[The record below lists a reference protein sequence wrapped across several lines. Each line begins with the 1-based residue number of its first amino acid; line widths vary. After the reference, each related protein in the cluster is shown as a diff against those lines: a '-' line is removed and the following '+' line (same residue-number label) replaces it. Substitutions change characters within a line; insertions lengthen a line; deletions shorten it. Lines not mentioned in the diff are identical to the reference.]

1 MAERQAEY
9 KNGDLD
15 PSVIVGL
22 ACRVPGSKN
31 PSQLWDAIV
40 EQRDLRRKIPENRFN
55 VDKFYHPDGTNKGTT
70 NARYGYFL
78 DQDLGDFD
86 ASFFGIS
93 GSEAKAMDPQQRIL
107 LEVVYEALEDA
118 GITLDEING
127 SSTSVLCGSFTND
140 YNAMLSKDF
149 ESYPKYTVTG
159 TGNAIL
165 SNRISYFYNL
175 HGTSLTV
182 DTACSS
188 SMVCLHLANK
198 ALLDGEADM
207 SIVVGSSLH
216 FDSDMFVT
224 MTDLGML
231 STDGRCRA
239 FDAAGS
245 GYVRGEGICAVILK
259 RQSSA
264 ILHGDSIHAVV
275 RGTGS
280 NHDGQK
286 PGITFPNSVAQEA
299 LIRSTYQAAGLDPAD
314 TQYFEAHG
322 TGTQA
327 GDPNETR
334 AVGAV
339 FSDRQEPLF
348 IGSLKSN
355 IGHLEGASGV
365 ASVIK
370 TTLALQKGKIPPNM
384 HFNTLNPKID
394 LQGWKLAVPTELVD
408 WPRPENGL
416 RRASINS
423 FGYGGTNA
431 HVVLEEY
438 LPAKAITP
446 MNIPEVIANGV
457 HDRPYLLPLTSHST
471 KAGELW
477 EKLLR
482 SYLINESPQ
491 LPDVAFTLSH
501 RRTMHRYRS
510 FIVSGSLQAALENTE
525 RPRPYAPWSQ
535 ANSDPPRLGFVFTG
549 QGAQWHAM
557 GRQLIQECPLFRQ
570 TLERCDSILQSLPD
584 APSWYILEEL
594 CQSENASNLGQ
605 TLYSQTICTALQ
617 IALVDLMKC
626 WAVVPSG
633 VVGHSSGEIGAA
645 YAAGILSF
653 ENAMV
658 AAYYR
663 GLYMS
668 SCGNS
673 DKVPGAMMAVG
684 MNKSDTLNAL
694 EPFVGRIVIAAINSA
709 NTITVSGD
717 EDAIIELKNDLDR
730 QKIFARQLQV
740 KQAFHSHHM
749 VPLAP
754 AYRSAL
760 QSYKEF
766 DSQSATC
773 QMFSTVTARVADP
786 EAMGANYWAA
796 NMTNVVRFSD
806 GLAGTLLDEFDEKN
820 VDILVEVGPHPAL
833 KGPCKQIMQSLKLDL
848 PYVATLTRGTSD
860 FESMLTMAGQLF
872 SLGYPIDLAAVNQN
886 SSLGPSGELIQTGPG
901 KKLKDF
907 PSYAWDHKRYWSDTR
922 VIREHRLRR
931 FRHSILGHILPGSV
945 ASQPT
950 WRNILR
956 ISEIPW
962 LAEHIVDGK
971 TVFPA
976 AGYISMAIEAAI
988 RQRSLELNEAT
999 ITLQGVSIKAPL
1011 IIEDGEDGVEVL
1023 LNLCPTTTSAKER
1036 SESLLEFCVSSY
1048 NNSGVCIE
1056 HCRGVIF
1063 IGAKL
1068 QTNSQISETKAYV
1081 NGLLKRTNYS
1091 VPAQTFYRHL
1101 SQIGLDYGDRFKLL
1115 TGNIDRGNG
1124 FAVSSLVFNPQSL
1137 PCEEADVT
1145 VVHPTL
1151 LDSSFHLIFSAIE
1164 SCLDRTLDEPYVPS
1178 FIRSMVFAGFSAAA
1192 RSMDTRRYQICSAT
1206 KMLSPRVAISDIL
1219 LQDETGSMTMQI
1231 DGLEVKSLGGDQS
1244 DSQMSRSLFFRQQWL
1259 PCFDLLSYDPQL
1271 ESRSLA
1277 EIVEIFA
1284 HQYPNSRLLHI
1295 VSSID
1300 ESRQLV
1306 HTLGLKSG
1314 QRRKVQSIDVCIPE
1328 GSGSVM
1334 ADHELISQS
1343 GGLLNILEPDG
1354 VYDLLIVS
1362 RDTVNINLDTI
1373 LKPNGSI
1380 IQDHSK
1386 VRTAIRDDYQ
1396 VLFSSHGMTA
1406 YRRHEDISPAKAE
1419 EVSVVIPDLLSGRV
1433 QDIVNSLRS
1442 VIADINLVSLK
1453 EVVELDQLNQ
1463 HGVLLVLASLGGPPQ
1478 DEGSFRAFQKILTSI
1493 KRKVIWA
1500 LEGATMDSPHPDQAM
1515 FLGLIRTARS
1525 ENDQLQITTVDYS
1538 AKTTPIAF
1546 ANGLVKFLNL
1556 AQLDEDELTERDGC
1570 IYLPKIVADD
1580 ECNRKLRNGPN
1591 QEPSPEMFGSSGP
1604 LTLKIG
1610 KIGLLDTFHFERDE
1624 DFFDEVIQDD
1634 EIEIQVKASPISA
1647 RDVAVVTG
1655 TIDSHKLGDECA
1667 GIVTRIGNAVENFSP
1682 GDRVIA
1688 WRPGQ
1693 GAHRTL
1699 VRNPAALSYKLTE
1712 SMPFS
1717 DAAAVPI
1724 AVTTSWYALSYVAR
1738 VQAGETVLIHCAASS
1753 VGQIAVQIAVRAGAR
1768 ILVTVG
1774 TPEKRSY
1781 MKRQYGLQDDQIFD
1795 SREKTFVKGVLRA
1808 TQGNG
1813 VDVVLNCLSGPLFQA
1828 SCACVKAFGR
1838 LIELGKRDIQ
1848 DGTLMSM
1855 EFLRK
1860 NISIASV
1867 DLVNMF
1873 ESNKPLAERVFQE
1886 ACELVHKNEIQPL
1899 SDITTFSYADLSKG
1913 FHLAKKG
1920 EHFHKIV
1927 LVPGNDDIVPIAPP
1941 RFLGTKLFQA
1951 QKTYLLVGGLGGVG
1965 RTLSQ
1970 WMIRKGAR
1978 SLAFFSRSGDDQTEA
1993 KATVAWLQERDISVT
2008 VYRGDVTN
2016 IQDVQN
2022 CVKKIGISLG
2032 GVIHAA
2038 MVIQDATLDTM
2049 TFTQWQRCIRP
2060 KVDGAQNLH
2069 LATLSLHLDFF
2080 VCFSSVTSI
2089 IGSKGLAN
2097 YSAAN
2102 AFLDALIAHRR
2113 ARGLCGSTLNVG
2125 AVSNVGV
2132 IAESENLQKVME
2144 RLQMDFISEEELLY
2158 QLQEAIKPDI
2168 MSDSAPVGIDKH
2180 QTITGI
2186 NLQSADVYWAQKPL
2200 FRNLYANHDFEDRA
2214 DSRND
2219 KSIAAILAV
2228 EPDSE
2233 ARERILVD
2241 TFIDK
2246 VSKVLEI
2253 PREIILPNNSLSSY
2267 GLDSL
2272 VAADFRSWFRK
2283 ELQVD
2288 IALFDI
2294 LSAQSI
2300 QALIKKALNLIT
2312 AAISAVS
2319 GPADAPS
2326 KALPDNDQTKA
2337 VDGSLPPM
2345 HISEIKKSP
2354 PDQGDIPLSTYQS
2367 RLWFL
2372 HSMAEDKSALV
2383 LPIVMFIRGKPHREN
2398 LRRAILELC
2407 MRNSA
2412 LRTAY
2417 FEGTDFT
2424 QQKPVDDFDVNL
2436 SMRDFSRL
2444 PSPDEALERYVAQS
2458 KLNEVDI
2465 SDGEVTTWCLAKL
2478 GDERYALVS
2487 MMHHIAVD
2495 RGCYK
2500 IMMNQVVQLY
2510 DAFQMDRDLSTV
2522 PSPKLDYIDF
2532 TLWHNEYLRSPG
2544 VQAHKDWWKSSLAG
2558 IPTSSRLLPF
2568 SAVPERPS
2576 HGDPRRAT
2584 VKANLVTR
2592 LFSRMKRLSTEIKGT
2607 PYHFLLAAFR
2617 AFHYRYTQD
2626 PDLVMLVVD
2635 GNRPHPDADDITG
2648 FFVNMCPVRC
2658 QDECDTTFDQL
2669 LVATKD
2675 RALEAMSHSFIPF
2688 DEIVN
2693 LMQVDKTPS
2702 HSPIS
2707 QVIVNYQIHG
2717 PAPRFEAADFAIE
2730 GASMTDIPTACELSL
2745 EALETATHSLDLRIE
2760 YSTALY
2766 GSEDMQRFVDNF
2778 LTFLESVIKD
2788 HRQPVEEVDLCGRL
2802 EFERLQRNFWNTE
2815 FQDSLWSNQTVID
2828 RILDVSRNQPEAT
2841 ALIVSDG
2848 TNITYGELSR
2858 NATLVASALRE
2869 AGVESGDRIALACRP
2884 CIGAVEGMLGI
2895 LLARACYVTLDPDF
2909 AKERLAFM
2917 FQDAGCRAILVG
2929 SGGEFV
2935 AEEITKLGVSTKVIR
2950 VDECIKSPCLLS
2962 NLEPRQLSDPFYM
2975 IYTSGSTGM
2984 PKGVILS
2991 ESNTHQMLSTLHRD
3005 FGFSRA
3011 DSFLQQ
3017 SSMAFDLSIVQ
3028 IFSALC
3034 SGARVCIASSETR
3047 NDPYAL
3053 AGFMK
3058 QQGVTVTYFTP
3069 TQYSLLLE
3077 SNREALKQCRDYRV
3091 AFFAGERL
3099 PIRVVK
3105 AFYDLATPAVLYNTW
3120 SPSELVVQ
3128 TTIARIDEPDEA
3140 SLNLPI
3146 GKPLSNCRHYILD
3159 NDDHPLPLGFVG
3171 EIAVGGAQVG
3181 QGYLNRPAANR
3192 KSFVEDPFCSQDDRR
3207 RGWARMFKTGDRGK
3221 FRPDGQLEFHGRIA
3235 GDKQIKLRGFRVDL
3249 GEIEHCIFRNS
3260 QSIGKGLVDIAVI
3273 SRPREDDE
3281 QNVQLIA
3288 FFVPSQIYDKQERHV
3303 FVTELHALISSQL
3316 NYYMLPSG
3324 YHFLE
3329 RLPVTIG
3336 GKVDRRALLSIDLD
3350 PVLPFSDPSNTD
3362 ENLNDVEK
3370 SAIKIFQKVL
3380 GSNVGYTRLKDN
3392 FFHKGGNSVLL
3403 VRLQAELRQCFEKVP
3418 TLTQLFQEP
3427 TVAAISTFLQS
3438 GRATNGSIVANA
3450 DDAIIDWAA
3459 ESKVA
3464 RDSRFPLQ
3472 HGSLTVPR
3480 HEVTAVLIAGTMSRI
3495 NAHLIAEILH
3505 TKPTVRLYVVGL
3517 FNVLTA
3523 ASVTEEL
3530 GKYGLLKPKGLTESS
3545 VIGRITPVRG
3555 TLVQGSLG
3563 LSKSAFRELGQTVQS
3578 IYYLGG
3584 EISLLQTYSH
3594 LKASHVNALLDLIRL
3609 AGTGDFVSELHYLS
3623 TWSVAHLQTWPT
3635 AQRTFDQIVTTEGD
3649 MTHFLPPPG
3658 NELGYFKARWVA
3670 ESLLVKA
3677 AERGYP
3683 VTLTRASS
3691 ISALSHSA
3699 VSSGSTVNP
3708 GLEDFTVQ
3716 MVRGMVDTGSVPRIG
3731 IENGPSFVVDIIP
3744 VEYFAAA
3751 FVALTTHTAVES
3763 DGNGLTVYHLGN
3775 PQPLH
3780 INDLPE
3786 VISQMR
3792 PNSKQSVSHVSLEEW
3807 LEKMETAPGVEDLDA
3822 ATVRST
3828 VLKRYFLAN
3837 GHVMF
3842 PLDQTETKR
3851 VLDSIAPHLQGMCP
3865 SVDAD
3870 FLDAL

>member
-1 MAERQAEY
+1 MTERQ
-9 KNGDLD
+9 DFD
-15 PSVIVGL
+15 PTVIVGM
-22 ACRVPGSKN
+22 ACRVPGSN
-31 PSQLWDAIV
+31 SPSQLWDAIV

-55 VDKFYHPDGTNKGTT
+55 VDNFYHPDGTNKGTT

-127 SSTSVLCGSFTND
+127 SLTSVLCGSFTND
-140 YNAMLSKDF
+140 YKSMLSKDF

-188 SMVCLHLANK
+188 SLVCLHLANK
-198 ALLDGEADM
+198 SILDGEAEM

-275 RGTGS
+275 RATGS

-286 PGITFPNSVAQEA
+286 QGITLPNSAAQEA
-299 LIRSTYQAAGLDPAD
+299 MIRSTYQAAGLDPAD

-339 FSDRQEPLF
+339 FSGRQKPLY

-384 HFNTLNPKID
+384 HFNTVNSKID
-394 LQGWKLAVPTELVD
+394 LEGWKLAVPTKLVE
-408 WPRPENGL
+408 WPRPEKGP

-438 LPAKAITP
+438 IPASATVQ
-446 MNIPEVIANGV
+446 MNVPDAIANGV
-457 HDRPYLLPLTSHST
+457 HNRPYLLPLTSHST

-477 EKLLR
+477 EKLLA
-482 SYLINESPQ
+482 SYLRSELPQ
-491 LPDVAFTLSH
+491 LSDVGFTLSH
-501 RRTMHRYRS
+501 RRTMHRHRS
-510 FIVSGSLQAALENTE
+510 FVVSGSLQSTVEDIE
-525 RPRPYAPWSQ
+525 QPRPYAPWSQ
-535 ANSDPPRLGFVFTG
+535 ANSDLPRLGFVFTG
-549 QGAQWHAM
+549 QGAQWPAM
-557 GRQLIQECPLFRQ
+557 GKQLIQECPLFRQ

-584 APSWYILEEL
+584 APSWSILEEL
-594 CQSENASNLGQ
+594 CQSKEASNLGQ

-626 WAVVPSG
+626 WAVIPSA

-653 ENAMV
+653 ENAMI

-668 SCGNS
+668 SSGNG
-673 DKVPGAMMAVG
+673 DRVPGAMMAVG
-684 MNKSDTLNAL
+684 MNESDTLKAL
-694 EPFVGRIVIAAINSA
+694 KPFVGRIVIAAINSA

-717 EDAIIELKNDLDR
+717 EDAIIELKDDLDR
-730 QKIFARQLQV
+730 QKIFARKLQV

-766 DSQSATC
+766 TSQQAIC
-773 QMFSTVTARVADP
+773 RMFSTVTAQVADP
-786 EAMGANYWAA
+786 EAMGADYWAT

-806 GLAGTLLDEFDEKN
+806 GLVGTLLDEFDQKN

-833 KGPCKQIMQSLKLDL
+833 KGPCKQTMQSLQLDL
-848 PYVATLTRGTSD
+848 PYVATLTRGVSD

-886 SSLGPSGELIQTGPG
+886 LSLDHSGELIKTGLG

-907 PSYAWDHKRYWSDTR
+907 PSYAWDHKRYWSETR
-922 VIREHRLRR
+922 VIREHRHRR

-950 WRNILR
+950 WRSILR
-956 ISEIPW
+956 VSEIPW
-962 LAEHIVDGK
+962 LAEHTIDGK

-988 RQRSLELNEAT
+988 RQRSLELDEVT

-1011 IIEDGEDGVEVL
+1011 MIEDGEDGVEVL
-1023 LNLCPTTTSAKER
+1023 LNLCPTATSAKER
-1036 SESLLEFCVSSY
+1036 SESSLEFCVSSH
-1048 NNSGVCIE
+1048 NDSGVCIE
-1056 HCRGVIF
+1056 HCRGIVLVEAALQKNSHLPETREYMK
-1063 IGAKL
+1063 GL
-1068 QTNSQISETKAYV
+1068 LRQTNYT
-1081 NGLLKRTNYS
+1081 
-1091 VPAQTFYRHL
+1091 VPARNFYRHL
-1101 SQIGLDYGDRFKLL
+1101 SRIGLEYGERFKLL

-1124 FAVSSLVFNPQSL
+1124 FAVSSLTFNPRSL
-1137 PCEEADVT
+1137 PCEEADFT

-1151 LDSSFHLIFSAIE
+1151 LDSSFHLIFSAVE

-1178 FIRSMVFAGFSAAA
+1178 FIRSMVFTGFTTVA
-1192 RSMDTRRYQICSAT
+1192 RSLDTRQYQICSST
-1206 KMLSPRVAISDIL
+1206 KMLSPRVAINDIL
-1219 LQDETGSMTMQI
+1219 LQDEKGGMTMRI

-1244 DSQMSRSLFFRQQWL
+1244 ESKMSRSLFFRQRWL
-1259 PCFDLLSYDPQL
+1259 PCFDLLSDDPQL
-1271 ESRSLA
+1271 ESKSLA
-1277 EIVEIFA
+1277 DIAEIFA

-1295 VSSID
+1295 ASAID
-1300 ESRQLV
+1300 ESRPLV
-1306 HTLGLKSG
+1306 HALGLKSG

-1328 GSGSVM
+1328 RLGSVM
-1334 ADHELISQS
+1334 ADNELVIQA
-1343 GGLLNILEPDG
+1343 GGLLNVVEPHG
-1354 VYDLLIVS
+1354 LYDLLIMS
-1362 RDTVNINLDTI
+1362 RDAVNINLDSI
-1373 LKPNGSI
+1373 LKPNGCI
-1380 IQDHSK
+1380 IQDHSQ
-1386 VRTAIRDDYQ
+1386 VRKAIGDGYQ
-1396 VLFSSHGMTA
+1396 VLFSSHEKTA
-1406 YRRHEDISPAKAE
+1406 YRRYKEISSVKADE
-1419 EVSVVIPDLLSGRV
+1419 IFAVVPNSLSERV
-1433 QDIVNSLRS
+1433 QDIVNSLKS
-1442 VIADINLVSLK
+1442 IIGAINLVSLK
-1453 EVVELDQLNQ
+1453 DVVKLDLSSQQ
-1463 HGVLLVLASLGGPPQ
+1463 GVLLVLASLGGPPR
-1478 DEGSFRAFQKILTSI
+1478 DECSFKAFQKVLTST
-1493 KRKVIWA
+1493 KGKVIWA
-1500 LEGATMDSPHPDQAM
+1500 LEGATMDSSDPDQAM

-1538 AKTTPIAF
+1538 AKTTPITF
-1546 ANGLVKFLNL
+1546 ANSLAKILNL
-1556 AQLDEDELTERDGC
+1556 AQLDEDELSERDGC

-1580 ECNRKLRNGPN
+1580 ESNRKLRNGPN
-1591 QEPSPEMFGSSGP
+1591 QEPTPGMFGTSGP

-1610 KIGLLDTFHFERDE
+1610 KVGLLDTLHFERDE
-1624 DFFDEVIQDD
+1624 EFFNEDIQDD

-1647 RDVAVVTG
+1647 RDIAVVTG
-1655 TIDSHKLGDECA
+1655 AIDSYKLGDECA
-1667 GIVTRIGNAVENFSP
+1667 GIITRIGNAVEGFSP

-1693 GAHRTL
+1693 GAHRTF

-1712 SMPFS
+1712 GMSLS

-1724 AVTTSWYALSYVAR
+1724 AVTTAWYSLSYVAR
-1738 VQAGETVLIHCAASS
+1738 VHAGETVLIHCAASS
-1753 VGQIAVQIAVRAGAR
+1753 VGQISVQIATRAGAR
-1768 ILVTVG
+1768 VLVTVG
-1774 TPEKRSY
+1774 TPEKRLY
-1781 MKRQYGLQDDQIFD
+1781 MKRQYGLQDDQIFN
-1795 SREKTFVKGVLRA
+1795 SRDDTFVKGVLEA

-1813 VDVVLNCLSGPLFQA
+1813 VDVVLNCLSGQLFQA
-1828 SCACVKAFGR
+1828 SCECVKSFGR
-1838 LIELGKRDIQ
+1838 FVELGRQNIQ
-1848 DGTLMSM
+1848 DGVLMSM
-1855 EFLRK
+1855 EVLKK

-1867 DLVNMF
+1867 DLVSMC
-1873 ESNKPLAERVFQE
+1873 ESNRPLAERVFQE
-1886 ACELVHKNEIQPL
+1886 ACELVHNRGIQPL
-1899 SDITTFSYADLSKG
+1899 LDLTVFSYANLSEG

-1941 RFLGTKLFQA
+1941 RFVSTKLFQTE
-1951 QKTYLLVGGLGGVG
+1951 KTYLLVGGLGGVG

-1970 WMIRKGAR
+1970 WFIRKGAR
-1978 SLAFFSRSGDDQTEA
+1978 NLAFFSRSGDDQPEA
-1993 KATVAWLQERDISVT
+1993 KATIAWLQERDISVT

-2016 IQDVQN
+2016 IQDVEN
-2022 CVKKIGISLG
+2022 CVRKIGTSLG
-2032 GVIHAA
+2032 GIIHAA

-2060 KVDGAQNLH
+2060 KVDGARNLH
-2069 LATLSLHLDFF
+2069 QATLGLDLDFF

-2113 ARGLCGSTLNVG
+2113 ARGLCGSTLNIG

-2132 IAESENLQKVME
+2132 LAESENLQKVME

-2158 QLQEAIKPDI
+2158 QLQEAIRPDI
-2168 MSDSAPVGIDKH
+2168 TSESAPIGIETH

-2186 NLQSADVYWAQKPL
+2186 SLQSADVYWGLKPL
-2200 FRNLYANHDFEDRA
+2200 FRNLYANHDFEDRTN
-2214 DSRND
+2214 SRSD
-2219 KSIAAILAV
+2219 KSISAVLAV

-2233 ARERILVD
+2233 AREHILVD
-2241 TFIDK
+2241 AFIDK
-2246 VSKVLEI
+2246 ASKVLET
-2253 PREIILPNNSLSSY
+2253 PRDIILPSNSLSSY

-2272 VAADFRSWFRK
+2272 VAAEFRSWFRK

-2300 QALIKKALNLIT
+2300 QALIKKASNLIT
-2312 AAISAVS
+2312 AAISTVS
-2319 GPADAPS
+2319 GVPDAPS
-2326 KALPDNDQTKA
+2326 KELPDDDQTKT
-2337 VDGSLPPM
+2337 VESSLPPM
-2345 HISEIKKSP
+2345 DISQIKKQP
-2354 PDQGDIPLSTYQS
+2354 RDQGDIPLSTYQS

-2372 HSMAEDKSALV
+2372 HNMAEDKSALV
-2383 LPIVMFIRGKPHREN
+2383 LSIVMFIRGKPNREN

-2417 FEGTDFT
+2417 IEGKNFT
-2424 QQKPVDDFDVNL
+2424 IQRPVEDFDLDV
-2436 SMRDFSRL
+2436 SIRDFSRL

-2458 KLNEVDI
+2458 KLNEIDI
-2465 SDGEVTTWCLAKL
+2465 SNGEVTTWCLAKL
-2478 GDERYALVS
+2478 SEARYALVS

-2495 RGCYK
+2495 RGCYR

-2510 DAFQMDRDLSTV
+2510 DAIQMNRDLSTV

-2532 TLWHNEYLRSPG
+2532 TLWHNEYLRSAG
-2544 VQAHKDWWKSSLAG
+2544 VQAHKDWWKSNLAG
-2558 IPTSSRLLPF
+2558 IPESSRLLPF
-2568 SAVPERPS
+2568 SAMSQRPS
-2576 HGDPRRAT
+2576 YGDPRRAS
-2584 VKANLVTR
+2584 VRANLDTR
-2592 LFSRMKRLSTEIKGT
+2592 LFTRMKRLSSEIKGT
-2607 PYHFLLAAFR
+2607 PYHFILAAFR

-2675 RALEAMSHSFIPF
+2675 RALEAMSHSLVPF

-2693 LMQVDKTPS
+2693 LIQVDKTS
-2702 HSPIS
+2702 SYSPIS

-2717 PAPRFEAADFAIE
+2717 PAPRFEAVDFAIE

-2745 EALETATHSLDLRIE
+2745 EALETSEHSLDLRLE

-2766 GSEDMQRFVDNF
+2766 SSEDMERFIDNF
-2778 LTFLESVIKD
+2778 LRFLENVIKD
-2788 HRQPVEEVDLCGRL
+2788 HRQPVEEVDLCGSL
-2802 EFERLQRNFWNTE
+2802 ELERLQQKFWNTE
-2815 FQDSLWSNQTVID
+2815 YQESSWSNQTVID
-2828 RILDVSRNQPEAT
+2828 RILDISRNQPEAT
-2841 ALIVSDG
+2841 ALAVSDG
-2848 TNITYGELSR
+2848 TDITYGRLTR
-2858 NATLVASALRE
+2858 NAISVASALRE

-2884 CIGAVEGMLGI
+2884 CIEAVEGILGI
-2895 LLARACYVTLDPDF
+2895 LLARACYVSLDPDF

-2917 FQDAGCRAILVG
+2917 FQDADCKAIVVG

-2935 AEEITKLGVSTKVIR
+2935 AEEISKLDISAKVIK
-2950 VDECIKSPCLLS
+2950 VDECIKPHCSVS
-2962 NLEPRQLSDPFYM
+2962 TLEPRQLSDPFYM

-2984 PKGVILS
+2984 PKGVVLS
-2991 ESNTHQMLSTLHRD
+2991 ESNTHQMLSTLHKD
-3005 FGFSRA
+3005 FEFSRA
-3011 DSFLQQ
+3011 DKFLHQT
-3017 SSMAFDLSIVQ
+3017 SMAWDISIVQ

-3034 SGARVCIASSETR
+3034 SGAKVCIASSETR
-3047 NDPYAL
+3047 SDPYAL
-3053 AGFMK
+3053 VDFMK

-3069 TQYSLLLE
+3069 TQYSVMLE
-3077 SNREALKQCRDYRV
+3077 SNRDGLKQCRDYRV
-3091 AFFAGERL
+3091 AIFAGERL
-3099 PIRVVK
+3099 PLRVVK
-3105 AFYDLATPAVLYNTW
+3105 AFYDLATPAIVYNAW
-3120 SPSELVVQ
+3120 APSEVVVQ
-3128 TTIARIDEPDEA
+3128 TTIARIDKPSESEE

-3159 NDDHPLPLGFVG
+3159 NRGHPLPLGFVG
-3171 EIAVGGAQVG
+3171 EIVVGGAQVG
-3181 QGYLNRPAANR
+3181 QGYLNRPDANK
-3192 KSFVEDPFCSQDDRR
+3192 KSFVENPFCSQDDRHR
-3207 RGWARMFKTGDRGK
+3207 AWTRMFKTGDRGK

-3249 GEIEHCIFRNS
+3249 GEIEHCVFRNS

-3281 QNVQLIA
+3281 ENIQLIA
-3288 FFVPSQIYDKQERHV
+3288 FLVPSQLYDEQERQV
-3303 FVTELHALISSQL
+3303 FVTELHTLISSQL

-3324 YHFLE
+3324 YQFLE

-3336 GKVDRRALLSIDLD
+3336 GKVDRRALLSTHLDL
-3350 PVLPFSDPSNTD
+3350 VVPFSGPSTT
-3362 ENLNDVEK
+3362 EGNLDNIER
-3370 SAIKIFQKVL
+3370 SAIRIFQKVL
-3380 GSNVGYTRLKDN
+3380 GPNVGYTQLTDN

-3403 VRLQAELRQCFEKVP
+3403 VQLQTELRQHFEKVP
-3418 TLTQLFQEP
+3418 TLIQLFQDP
-3427 TVAAISTFLQS
+3427 TAAAVSAFIQS
-3438 GRATNGSIVANA
+3438 GQATNGSSA
-3450 DDAIIDWAA
+3450 DDAIVDWVA
-3459 ESKVA
+3459 ESKVP
-3464 RDSRFPLQ
+3464 RDSRFPPQ

-3480 HEVTAVLIAGTMSRI
+3480 HEITAILIAGTMSRI
-3495 NAHLIAEILH
+3495 NCHLIAELLH

-3517 FNVLTA
+3517 FDVLTTA
-3523 ASVTEEL
+3523 ILTEEL
-3530 GKYGLLKPKGLTESS
+3530 GKHGLLKAKGLTESCIIDR
-3545 VIGRITPVRG
+3545 VTPVRG
-3555 TLVQGSLG
+3555 TLAQGNLG
-3563 LSKSAFRELGQTVQS
+3563 LSKAAFRELGQTVQS
-3578 IYYLGG
+3578 IYFLGG
-3584 EISLLQTYSH
+3584 EVSLLQTYSH
-3594 LKASHVNALLDLIRL
+3594 LKLSNVDVLLDLIRL

-3670 ESLLVKA
+3670 ESILVKA

-3683 VTLTRASS
+3683 VSLTRASS
-3691 ISALSHSA
+3691 ISALSNSA
-3699 VSSGSTVNP
+3699 SSSGETVNP

-3716 MVRGMVDTGSVPRIG
+3716 MVRGMVDTGSVPRIE

-3751 FVALTTHTAVES
+3751 FVALTTHTAVET
-3763 DGNGLTVYHLGN
+3763 DRNGITVYHLGN

-3780 INDLPE
+3780 INDLPD
-3786 VISQMR
+3786 VIGQMR
-3792 PNSKQSVSHVSLEEW
+3792 PNLKQSVSLVPLEEW
-3807 LEKMETAPGVEDLDA
+3807 LETMENAPGVQDLDA

-3842 PLDQTETKR
+3842 ALDQTETKR

-3865 SVDAD
+3865 SVDAA